1 MTTTSQNPTGV
12 LKKAVLVHAPDLDV
26 SCRARLRIIHDHA
39 ANQGCISLSITADL
53 ANLSGR
59 SQVLTLNIPPES
71 VEQCALARQSNSE
84 LCSSHFVS
92 MLPAPVTNVSAVSTL
107 SLSLGATGIV
117 LCPSELDYISP
128 ARPGD
133 LDIHSFAK
141 ICQSKFLYLHFSRR
155 QFVNKELDKLEIFS
169 RALRTKS
176 LETVSFD
183 HSRHGMVPKDWR
195 VFNLSPNPPPY
206 RQEPLFEQLEQ
217 VDPPL
222 YCEASVSE
230 QVVRKRPRDPWS
242 VSSHDE
248 SRKKVLLQAP
258 PPIGSPTEV
267 NTPSTRSPSPSSI
280 RPTIF
285 QRASSPGDPVCKK
298 LARLE
303 HELRGVSDDLI
314 RELLIRSGRGH
325 LLAVPKNV
333 DLDLPC
339 EVQKVGSTEIEM
351 VEQRLKRYVDEM
363 IERRLKSGILDEVID
378 SAASECRDQI
388 YDECKTN
395 QAEFREQV
403 DDGNSEVRNTTMEC
417 LKEINEQAQRHM
429 HEIEEQAQQCMKD
442 IEDQGV
448 EVEMSAKKSMA
459 ELKRWFST
467 PAQPLPETMSNPS
480 HEIDTTAR
488 RSSI

>member
-1 MTTTSQNPTGV
+1 MTTTSQTPTAV

-26 SCRARLRIIHDHA
+26 SCRARLRINHDQA
-39 ANQGCISLSITADL
+39 ANQGCIFLSITADL
-53 ANLSGR
+53 ANLSGK

-107 SLSLGATGIV
+107 SLSLCATGIV

-176 LETVSFD
+176 LKRVCFD
-183 HSRHGMVPKDWR
+183 HSRHGVVQKDWR

-206 RQEPLFEQLEQ
+206 RQELLSEQLEQ

-222 YCEASVSE
+222 YCEESVSE
-230 QVVRKRPRDPWS
+230 QVARKRQRDPWS

-248 SRKKVLLQAP
+248 SRKRVLLQAP

-285 QRASSPGDPVCKK
+285 QRASSPGDAMCKE

-303 HELRGVSDDLI
+303 HELRGVSDDLVC
-314 RELLIRSGRGH
+314 ELLIRSGRGH
-325 LLAVPKNV
+325 LLATPKNV
-333 DLDLPC
+333 DRDVPC

-429 HEIEEQAQQCMKD
+429 HEIEEQAQQCMKN
-442 IEDQGV
+442 IEDQGI
-448 EVEMSAKKSMA
+448 EVEMSAKRNIA
-459 ELKRWFST
+459 GLKRWFST
-467 PAQPLPETMSNPS
+467 PAQSLPETMLNPS

>member
-26 SCRARLRIIHDHA
+26 SCRARLRIIHDQA
-39 ANQGCISLSITADL
+39 ADQGCIFLSITADL
-53 ANLSGR
+53 ANLSGK

-84 LCSSHFVS
+84 LCPSHFVS

-107 SLSLGATGIV
+107 SLSLCATGIV
-117 LCPSELDYISP
+117 LCPSKLDYISP

-141 ICQSKFLYLHFSRR
+141 ICQSQFLYLHFSRR
-155 QFVNKELDKLEIFS
+155 QFVNKELDKLEIFF

-176 LETVSFD
+176 LKRVSFD
-183 HSRHGMVPKDWR
+183 HSRHGMVQKDWR

-206 RQEPLFEQLEQ
+206 RQELLSEQLEQ

-222 YCEASVSE
+222 YCEESVSE
-230 QVVRKRPRDPWS
+230 QVVRKRQREPWS

-248 SRKKVLLQAP
+248 SRKRVLLQAP
-258 PPIGSPTEV
+258 PPLGSPTEV

-314 RELLIRSGRGH
+314 CELLIRSGRGH
-325 LLAVPKNV
+325 LLAIPKNV
-333 DLDLPC
+333 DRALPC
-339 EVQKVGSTEIEM
+339 EAQKAVPTEIEM

-442 IEDQGV
+442 IEDQGI
-448 EVEMSAKKSMA
+448 EVEMSAKRSMA

-467 PAQPLPETMSNPS
+467 PAQSLPEIKSNPS
-480 HEIDTTAR
+480 REIDTAAR